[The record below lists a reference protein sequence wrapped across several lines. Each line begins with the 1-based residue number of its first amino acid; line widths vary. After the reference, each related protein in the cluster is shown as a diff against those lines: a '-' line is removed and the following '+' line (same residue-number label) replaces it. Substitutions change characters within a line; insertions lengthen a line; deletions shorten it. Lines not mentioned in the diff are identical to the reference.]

1 MTTDPMADATP
12 RANIYF
18 AGPLFTHAECR
29 WNREIALALE
39 TLGYVVS
46 LPQRLVADLVTL
58 GAPLPTEEIFDRLV
72 RQIRE
77 VDVVVA
83 VLDGPDP
90 DSGTAFECGL
100 AYAWGTPVIGVRT
113 DLRRGGDHAARDVNL
128 MLAHGCAAIVKVGP
142 DDDPSAVTGL
152 AERLSVA
159 MDHLPRASGDEG

>member
-83 VLDGPDP
+83 VLDGPD
-90 DSGTAFECGL
+90 
-100 AYAWGTPVIGVRT
+100 
-113 DLRRGGDHAARDVNL
+113 
-128 MLAHGCAAIVKVGP
+128 
-142 DDDPSAVTGL
+142 DDPSAVTGL